1 MRLVILAWFTYY
13 RDRLETWAAN
23 TVTDAFADEDDS

>member
-1 MRLVILAWFTYY
+1 MRLVIRAWWDYW

-23 TVTDAFADEDDS
+23 TVTDAFADEDD

>member
-1 MRLVILAWFTYY
+1 MIRAWFSYY

-23 TVTDAFADEDDS
+23 TVTDAFANDEDD